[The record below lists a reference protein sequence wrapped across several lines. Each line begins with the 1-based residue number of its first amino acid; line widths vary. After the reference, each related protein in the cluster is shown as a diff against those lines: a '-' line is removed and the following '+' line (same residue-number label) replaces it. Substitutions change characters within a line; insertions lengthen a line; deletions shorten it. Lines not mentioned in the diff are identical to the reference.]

1 MANESTYTSMS
12 ALVNPIWET
21 ALLTLSEQSIMP
33 PLVRNFSDSGS
44 STPRQWAQ
52 YTGGTIQTI
61 TEATDM
67 AAQTFTP
74 AAAGTLTPTQFGIAY
89 FLTDQRI
96 ASDPF
101 GARQDAGADL
111 GRVIA
116 VKVDTD
122 LVGNF
127 ASFTGGTVGAGS
139 GTITWSNIQR
149 ASAYLKAAYAPA
161 PYTCVLHPTQWYG
174 LVSATSVPTLLQ
186 SQTLMDQYGRSF
198 YQASWAGIDFFVDAN
213 ITAGTAAKGGMFSR
227 DAIAF
232 DQRRA
237 LRIEPQRDAS
247 RGGGGFELN
256 ATILYA
262 QGLYRPTWGCQIIG
276 STSIT

>member
-1 MANESTYTSMS
+1 MANESTYASMS
-12 ALVNPIWET
+12 GLVNPIWET

-33 PLVRNFSDSGS
+33 RLVRNFTDVNS

-52 YTGGTIQTI
+52 YTGGTIQTVAE
-61 TEATDM
+61 TADL

-101 GARQDAGADL
+101 GAQPDAGADL

-116 VKVDTD
+116 VKIDTD

-127 ASFTGGTVGAGS
+127 ANFTGGTVGTAG
-139 GTITWSNIQR
+139 GTLTWANVQR
-149 ASAYLKAAYAPA
+149 ASAYIKTAYGPG
-161 PYTCVLHPTQWYG
+161 PYACVLHPVQWYY
-174 LVSATSVPTLLQ
+174 LTSATSGVPTLMQ
-186 SQTLMDQYGRSF
+186 SQTLMDQFGRNF
-198 YQASWAGIDFFVDAN
+198 YQASWAGIDFFVDGN
-213 ITAGTAAKGGMFSR
+213 ITSGTAAKGGMFSR

-256 ATILYA
+256 ATIIYA
-262 QGLYRPTWGCQIIG
+262 QGLYRPTFGCLMTG
-276 STSIT
+276 TSS